1 MHIRREGMKMLSHF
15 RKIFINFSPSHPA
28 TAYTYFFIPFHSM
41 SVLIIKI
48 SLSLAPPHN
57 FTAAAADVVK
67 GAGRE
72 FFLKATPQH
81 SLSAK

>member
-48 SLSLAPPHN
+48 FSLAPPHN
-57 FTAAAADVVK
+57 FTAAAAVDVVK